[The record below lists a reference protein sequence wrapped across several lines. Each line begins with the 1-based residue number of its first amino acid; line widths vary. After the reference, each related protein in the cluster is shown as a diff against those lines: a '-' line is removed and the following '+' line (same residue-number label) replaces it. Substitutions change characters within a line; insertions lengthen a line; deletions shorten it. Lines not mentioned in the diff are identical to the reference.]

1 MTSYFLLSA
10 ITDRFNACNQLIG
23 LVHAPA
29 DLHRLLAPMERGLQL
44 GAVLDDPPVDRG
56 VIDMHTTFEHEF
68 LNMACA
74 QRIRHVSAYAHENDI
89 LRKMGPLEAH
99 RH

>member
-1 MTSYFLLSA
+1 VFALLKTRNQLFLKA
-10 ITDRFNACNQLIG
+10 RNQLIG

-29 DLHRLLAPMERGLQL
+29 DPRRLLAPMERGLQL

-68 LNMACA
+68 LNMARA
-74 QRIRHVSAYAHENDI
+74 QGDTPRTSGR
-89 LRKMGPLEAH
+89 P
-99 RH
+99 